1 MFKTSI
7 TSSGHSWNGNIRY
20 PSSRPSENDGRENM
34 STIVSGF
41 STLHGALRAA
51 ERSWLRH
58 LDDALCARQLSADQW
73 AMLSNLSDRNGV
85 TMSELAAR
93 SQLPPSSATR
103 HADALAERGLIFRIA
118 AEDDRRRILIGLT
131 KRGVELMESVRAEE
145 LRAETE
151 LRKRMGARNYT
162 ELLRLLEAVA
172 EVPAD

>member
-1 MFKTSI
+1 
-7 TSSGHSWNGNIRY
+7 
-20 PSSRPSENDGRENM
+20 
-34 STIVSGF
+34 
-41 STLHGALRAA
+41 
-51 ERSWLRH
+51 
-58 LDDALCARQLSADQW
+58 
-73 AMLSNLSDRNGV
+73 MLSNLSDRNGV

-131 KRGVELMESVRAEE
+131 KRGVELMESVRTEE

>member
-1 MFKTSI
+1 MGGK
-7 TSSGHSWNGNIRY
+7 
-20 PSSRPSENDGRENM
+20 NM

-58 LDDALCARQLSADQW
+58 LDAALCARQLSADQW
-73 AMLSNLSDRNGV
+73 SMLSNLSDQAGI

-131 KRGVELMESVRAEE
+131 KRGAELVDSVRSEERRAEE
-145 LRAETE
+145 D
-151 LRKRMGARNYT
+151 LRKRIGARNHT
-162 ELLRLLEAVA
+162 DLLRLLELVA
-172 EVPAD
+172 EMPVAD